1 MNMKKKDYGTD
12 IIKYLLSA
20 AFACFL
26 LYFTFRGVKWDA
38 FLEGLKSCRLSYI
51 AVSMGAGIAAFWFR
65 GLRWREILRPIDR
78 SITRRAAFNAVNIGY
93 IANFV
98 LGVYGRGLDASLKSN
113 FVKEFAELN
122 VYTFAQKFVAY
133 SDQKIEVVSVNPGK
147 KEGQFFVSS
156 KVISSNPGDKDF
168 IVDWRLEKEGD
179 SYKVIDVIIEGVSMA
194 MSYKNE
200 YAPILKMA
208 SDEGK
213 NPVEE
218 LILKIKD
225 KIVQLK
231 EQK

>member
-1 MNMKKKDYGTD
+1 MKKFFVSFFVFMMVISQVFAADSVEQVKSYTQNLIDD
-12 IIKYLLSA
+12 AIVKIFNKNIKSNDERIPP
-20 AFACFL
+20 
-26 LYFTFRGVKWDA
+26 FRKVLNDN
-38 FLEGLKSCRLSYI
+38 FD
-51 AVSMGAGIAAFWFR
+51 F
-65 GLRWREILRPIDR
+65 D
-78 SITRRAAFNAVNIGY
+78 Y